1 MIRTVRRAIPG
12 LVVLLAIL
20 LHSAGHIDLPLV
32 QRLEDF
38 AYDVRL
44 RATAPGGIDTRVV
57 IVDIDEN
64 SLRREGRWPWDRDKL
79 ARLVSRLFD
88 DYRAAV
94 IGFDMVFAERDQ
106 NAALAALRT
115 TLAKQPD
122 AAVRTLLDT
131 LQPLLDRDQD
141 FSRHLKGRPVV
152 LGYYFS
158 NDPLTIQHSGLL
170 PPAALQAGRFPPG
183 MTDAISAHGYV
194 ANLPALQR
202 SAAGA
207 GFFDNP
213 RVDLDGVF
221 RRVPLLQQH
230 EGSLYEALSL
240 AVARAYL
247 RTPLLPV
254 LAEDSHPDYP
264 ALEALRLGA
273 LRIPVDGETA
283 ALVPFRG
290 PQGSFRYLSASD
302 VLRKTVAEPA
312 LLNGAI
318 VLIGSSAPGLLDLRS
333 TPVQHIY
340 PGVEIHAN
348 LISGILDQRI
358 KQQPGYTRAA
368 EFLLLLGLGLL
379 LAFLLPK
386 LNALVATAVSASAL
400 LLVAAANLYLWR
412 VQDLVLPL
420 APSVLLVLAMFVA
433 NMAHGFFVEGRTKRQ
448 LGRLFGQYV
457 PPELVENMSK
467 DPARYTLEGEKRD
480 MTVLFSDVRGFTS
493 LSEGLDPKELSSLIN
508 AILTPM
514 THIIHD
520 QHGTIDKYMGDAIM
534 AFWGAPVADR
544 DHAEHAVSAALAMA
558 NALAELRTAF
568 RARGWPALDMGIGLS
583 SGPMS
588 VGNMGSEFR
597 MAYTVLGDTVNLGS
611 RLESQTKVYGAPIIV
626 SEATR
631 LAAPGFVYLE
641 LDRVCV
647 KGKQNAV
654 AIFAPLGREEEIGA
668 RAREELALLAE
679 ALALYRAQQ
688 WSRAEALYTDLVG
701 RSVRVDYCRLFL
713 WRIDYFRQHPPG
725 DDWDGVFVSRRQAN

>member
-1 MIRTVRRAIPG
+1 MIRYLRRAVPG
-12 LVVLLAIL
+12 LIVLLTML
-20 LHSAGHIDLPLV
+20 LHTTGHIDLPLV
-32 QRLEDF
+32 QRLENF
-38 AYDVRL
+38 AYDIRL
-44 RATAPGGIDTRVV
+44 RATAPGGIDERVV

-79 ARLVSRLFD
+79 ARLVSHLFD
-88 DYRAAV
+88 EYRAAV
-94 IGFDMVFAERDQ
+94 VGFDMVFAERDQ

-115 TLAKQPD
+115 TLSRQPD
-122 AAVRTLLDT
+122 AATQTLLST
-131 LQPLLDRDQD
+131 LQPLLDHDQD
-141 FSRHLKGRPVV
+141 FSHHLKGRPVV
-152 LGYYFS
+152 LGYYFT
-158 NDPLTIQHSGLL
+158 NDSLTTQHSGLL
-170 PPAALQAGRFPPG
+170 PTATLHVGDFSSN
-183 MTDAISAHGYV
+183 MTDAVTARGYV
-194 ANLPALQR
+194 ANLPKLQR
-202 SAAGA
+202 NAAGA

-240 AVARAYL
+240 AVARIYL
-247 RTPLLPV
+247 RTSLLPV
-254 LAEDSHPDYP
+254 LAADTHPGYP

-273 LRIPVDGETA
+273 LRIPVDGEAA
-283 ALVPFRG
+283 ALVPYRG
-290 PQGSFRYLSASD
+290 PKDSFRYLSASA
-302 VLRKTVAEPA
+302 VLHKTVAVPG

-358 KQQPGYTRAA
+358 KQQPSYTRAS
-368 EFLLLLGLGLL
+368 EFLLLLVLGLL

-386 LNALVATAVSASAL
+386 LNALTATAVSICAL
-400 LLVAAANLYLWR
+400 ILVAAENFYFWQ
-412 VQDLVLPL
+412 VQNLVLPL
-420 APSVLLVLAMFVA
+420 APSMLMVVAMFVA
-433 NMAHGFFVEGRTKRQ
+433 NMAHGFFIEGRTKRQ
-448 LGRLFGQYV
+448 LGQLFGQYV

-480 MTVLFSDVRGFTS
+480 MTVLFSDVRGFTT

-520 QHGTIDKYMGDAIM
+520 HHGTIDKYMGDAIM

-544 DHAEHAVSAALAMA
+544 AHAEHAVSAALAMA
-558 NALAELRTAF
+558 RALAELRTAF
-568 RARGWPALDMGIGLS
+568 HARGWPELDMGIGLS
-583 SGPMS
+583 SGPMN

-611 RLESQTKVYGAPIIV
+611 RLESQTKVYGTPIIV
-626 SEATR
+626 SDATR
-631 LAAPGFVYLE
+631 LAAPGIVYLE
-641 LDRVCV
+641 LDRVRV

-654 AIFAPLGREEEIGA
+654 AIFAPIGKEDLGTVA
-668 RAREELALLAE
+668 RNELALLAE

-701 RSVRVDYCRLFL
+701 HSVRVDYCRLFL
-713 WRIDYFRQHPPG
+713 WRIDYFRKNPPG
-725 DDWDGVFVSRRQAN
+725 DDWDGVFISRRQAG